1 MKKIKRGKKMLK
13 RKSLLI
19 FSIALVLLLA
29 TVLVGCSADDS
40 ELEGKSIATFDINGG
55 TISYKMLTDT

>member
-1 MKKIKRGKKMLK
+1 MLK